1 MYLPTKRGT
10 RMATGTVVWFNRKV
24 GYGFI
29 RNDEDNKDI
38 FVHIAAINESGLKS
52 LYISQRVNFELGE
65 WNGRNIAQKIS
76 LILA

>member
-1 MYLPTKRGT
+1 MN
-10 RMATGTVVWFNRKV
+10 TGTVIWFNRKI

-29 RNDEDNKDI
+29 KNDADEKDI

-52 LYISQRVNFELGE
+52 LYISQRVNFDIDE
-65 WNGRNIAQKIS
+65 WNGRNIAKNIS